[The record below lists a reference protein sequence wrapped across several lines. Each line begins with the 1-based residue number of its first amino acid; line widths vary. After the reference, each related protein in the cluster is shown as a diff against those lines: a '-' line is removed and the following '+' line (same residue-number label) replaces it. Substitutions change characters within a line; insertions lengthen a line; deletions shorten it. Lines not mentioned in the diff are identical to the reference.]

1 MKNKNKNY
9 SYLHHI
15 RSGKKL
21 PKKILLFWL
30 LSSPFKI
37 VECIRK
43 NFNNIR
49 FHKLQI
55 YNILSV
61 SSSLFHPISNWHYFL
76 PYSLFHMLNSS
87 KRSCAFLSKLV
98 SLWTQFIY
106 YFLNWIIYYVSYF
119 LNYICCKLVTL
130 WSSVILELY
139 ERCYRK
145 FGYEWKIMTLNPNV

>member
-9 SYLHHI
+9 SYLHHV

-61 SSSLFHPISNWHYFL
+61 SSSLFHPISN
-76 PYSLFHMLNSS
+76 
-87 KRSCAFLSKLV
+87 
-98 SLWTQFIY
+98 
-106 YFLNWIIYYVSYF
+106 
-119 LNYICCKLVTL
+119 
-130 WSSVILELY
+130 
-139 ERCYRK
+139 
-145 FGYEWKIMTLNPNV
+145 